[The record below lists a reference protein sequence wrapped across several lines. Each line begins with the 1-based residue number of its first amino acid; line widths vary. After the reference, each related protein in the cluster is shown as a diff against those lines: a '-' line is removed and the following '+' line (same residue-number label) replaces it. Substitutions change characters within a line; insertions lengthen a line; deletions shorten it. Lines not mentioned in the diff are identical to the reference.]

1 QIVFVCQDYLRD
13 RLRGQTQDLNYQ
25 RGKNLR
31 DRTRVSYI
39 EEEEPKDDHFLF
51 CEDCC
56 DFFIGKCELH
66 GAPVFIPDTP
76 APQGAPDRARL
87 TLPPGLEI
95 KTSGIPGAGLGVFNQ
110 GDTVAVG
117 THYGPYEGENTE
129 KDQAMESGY
138 SWVIYKNRLLDDYID
153 AKRETYSNWM
163 RYVNCARNE
172 EEQNLV
178 AFQYRGGI
186 LYRCCKPIAVGDEL
200 LVWYGEEYARDL
212 GIVFDYIWDKKSS
225 ANDVNESSKFQIYS
239 CPGCLLSYTSQIYLH
254 KHIKRCHQEEY
265 VRLLRSGEIRAESL
279 LSSSRSQHQ
288 PTISGSSNP
297 PLTRKQRETDKPG
310 LHLCSQCGKSF
321 SRVDN
326 LRTHQ
331 RIHTGEKPYH
341 CSQCGKSFSRVDNL
355 RTHQRI
361 HTGEKPYHC
370 SQCGKSFSAGGD
382 LRKHQRIHTGEKP
395 YHCSQCGKSF
405 STGVHL
411 RTHQRI
417 HTGEKPYHCSQ
428 CGKSFSAGGDLRTHQ
443 RIHTGESLITVPSVG
458 RVSVQ
463 GFISEHTSASTQGK
477 SLITVP
483 SVGRVSV
490 EWIISE
496 HTSASTQGKS
506 LITVPSVGRV
516 SVQGF
521 ISEHTSAS
529 TQGKSLI
536 TVPSV
541 GRVSVQGVTSE
552 NTSASTQGKSLI
564 TVPSVGRVSVQ
575 GFISEHTS
583 ASTQGK
589 SLITVPSVGRVS
601 VQGVISEHTSASTQE
616 KP

>member
-1 QIVFVCQDYLRD
+1 ERLIVIQGQITSGDTSDDFDDLKRYFSKTEWIHLVKAEKVRYRSVRRNHLAMLAIGLNSPVPAFMRKGRPQMDNTAPLFEPSDSEEEDEWTPHLERYTPGRTAVNLKTLYLLRYHQESSRGSLQIPPTDCVCVSGLSKRQWLER
-13 RLRGQTQDLNYQ
+13 RGQTQDLNYQ

-212 GIVFDYIWDKKSS
+212 GICICVCETPEPEDI
-225 ANDVNESSKFQIYS
+225 
-239 CPGCLLSYTSQIYLH
+239 L
-254 KHIKRCHQEEY
+254 IK
-265 VRLLRSGEIRAESL
+265 
-279 LSSSRSQHQ
+279 
-288 PTISGSSNP
+288 
-297 PLTRKQRETDKPG
+297 
-310 LHLCSQCGKSF
+310 
-321 SRVDN
+321 
-326 LRTHQ
+326 
-331 RIHTGEKPYH
+331 
-341 CSQCGKSFSRVDNL
+341 
-355 RTHQRI
+355 
-361 HTGEKPYHC
+361 
-370 SQCGKSFSAGGD
+370 
-382 LRKHQRIHTGEKP
+382 
-395 YHCSQCGKSF
+395 
-405 STGVHL
+405 
-411 RTHQRI
+411 
-417 HTGEKPYHCSQ
+417 
-428 CGKSFSAGGDLRTHQ
+428 
-443 RIHTGESLITVPSVG
+443 
-458 RVSVQ
+458 
-463 GFISEHTSASTQGK
+463 
-477 SLITVP
+477 
-483 SVGRVSV
+483 
-490 EWIISE
+490 
-496 HTSASTQGKS
+496 
-506 LITVPSVGRV
+506 
-516 SVQGF
+516 
-521 ISEHTSAS
+521 
-529 TQGKSLI
+529 
-536 TVPSV
+536 
-541 GRVSVQGVTSE
+541 
-552 NTSASTQGKSLI
+552 NTSCWKYSKT
-564 TVPSVGRVSVQ
+564 
-575 GFISEHTS
+575 
-583 ASTQGK
+583 
-589 SLITVPSVGRVS
+589 
-601 VQGVISEHTSASTQE
+601 
-616 KP
+616 